1 MFDLTSSFFISHIM
15 VSSISSKTGPSI
27 VGRKKIEYQLSGP
40 VGERTEELFEGSEVT
55 DMQDE
60 STLLLKNMKMLT
72 LPINIHLG
80 QDNE

>member
-1 MFDLTSSFFISHIM
+1 M
-15 VSSISSKTGPSI
+15 
-27 VGRKKIEYQLSGP
+27 
-40 VGERTEELFEGSEVT
+40 GERTEELFEGSEVT